1 MELTLTSLE
10 NYGLVELNAREMQ
23 DIEGGIAPLLVY
35 GAAWCVGFA
44 VGCAI
49 VYCYS

>member
-1 MELTLTSLE
+1 MELAVVNLE
-10 NYGLVELNAREMQ
+10 SFGLVELNAQEMQ
-23 DIEGGIAPLLVY
+23 EIDGGIAPLVVY

-49 VYCYS
+49 AYYYS